1 MQFGIASPVTTAR
14 ERLQLELDLDAA
26 ASVLR
31 DGVSSGSVNAASMY
45 VSHRG
50 KNHSLAFGD
59 AKSSNAVFLLAS
71 ITKPMAIAAVMS
83 LAEQGLFKLD
93 DRVCD
98 LIPEFTGDGRE
109 EMTMRNLMTHVSGLP
124 DQLPNNV
131 QLRAGQADLGQFVQG
146 AIRTPLLF
154 QPGSR
159 YRYSSMGILLACEV
173 AQRLTEMTIA
183 ELVHEVVFGP
193 LKMHHS
199 ALGLGAMEFDSV
211 MPCQV
216 ESAVAEAGAGDPAS
230 KSWDWNSPYWRR
242 LGSPWGGAHASAV
255 DVVKFLRAFSHPPDR
270 FLKPGTVAEMIRNHN
285 PRGLRRRGLGF
296 DLGRSVGGPH
306 VSEHVFGHGGSTGT
320 LCWADPDTDT
330 VVVVL
335 TTLPVSTMRPHPREA
350 VSDLIASSIC

>member
-1 MQFGIASPVTTAR
+1 MQVGIVSPVTTAT

-173 AQRLTEMTIA
+173 AQRLSEKTIA